1 MMPDDTKTREQLR
14 DVQDYRKLVL
24 LYEAVDAEIDQLI
37 MTYGGHSKD
46 MPEVDMQRYQA
57 LAHKRDE
64 LQNEI
69 RATEQRLLGDNEIS

>member
-1 MMPDDTKTREQLR
+1 MPEARLDGAATLDQLR
-14 DVQDYRKLVL
+14 REHRRL
-24 LYEAVDAEIDQLI
+24 DAEIDQLI

-46 MPEVDMQRYQA
+46 MPDADLQRYQA

-69 RATEQRLLGDNEIS
+69 RATEQRLLGDDEIS

>member
-1 MMPDDTKTREQLR
+1 
-14 DVQDYRKLVL
+14 
-24 LYEAVDAEIDQLI
+24 
-37 MTYGGHSKD
+37 